1 MYLCIEQVCIV
12 RTRKTNNSVFSFFPS
27 WCTRIECKASNIKH
41 KCSTTKPHFHN
52 SSLFCYCS
60 YHCLIFI
67 IIVFIFLCVC
77 ICDRVLHIIGWPRTG
92 CVPKND
98 LEFLILP
105 SLPLESWGYRH
116 ASPHPAK
123 FSFFIVSDMFDYK
136 RDHERHL
143 TAPDK
148 LLTLPYPRS
157 SHQDNSINFMELIKR
172 DVISFKATSLI

>member
-116 ASPHPAK
+116 ASPHPVSVVLGMDPRALHMLDGH
-123 FSFFIVSDMFDYK
+123 FTSWASPVLFTFF
-136 RDHERHL
+136 
-143 TAPDK
+143 
-148 LLTLPYPRS
+148 
-157 SHQDNSINFMELIKR
+157 
-172 DVISFKATSLI
+172 